1 VGLKVRSDL
10 HSLLETGRVTHTERG
25 LKRIMG
31 LFGAGLNKG
40 GVLPTMPSA
49 HRISPA
55 GSRDIFLFF
64 PNLQGEVIAD
74 WLEMAMITRAR
85 CPF

>member
-1 VGLKVRSDL
+1 MGLKVRLDL
-10 HSLLETGRVTHTERG
+10 HSPPETGRVTHTERG

-40 GVLPTMPSA
+40 GVLPSA

-55 GSRDIFLFF
+55 GSRDIFLFS

-74 WLEMAMITRAR
+74 WLEMALITRAR